1 MLNNTYDGRRP
12 LFWIVT
18 LMAATVVVHIVL
30 AFWRSR
36 FAHPVSAVADLMV
49 ASAIWLFYFSIVRA
63 IRVSRSE
70 IADTLAKNIETSAAM
85 CCLLGY
91 ILSLP
96 N

>member
-49 ASAIWLFYFSIVRA
+49 ASAIWLFYFSIVRRNTGFTKRNSGHA
-63 IRVSRSE
+63 RQE
-70 IADTLAKNIETSAAM
+70 H
-85 CCLLGY
+85 
-91 ILSLP
+91 
-96 N
+96 